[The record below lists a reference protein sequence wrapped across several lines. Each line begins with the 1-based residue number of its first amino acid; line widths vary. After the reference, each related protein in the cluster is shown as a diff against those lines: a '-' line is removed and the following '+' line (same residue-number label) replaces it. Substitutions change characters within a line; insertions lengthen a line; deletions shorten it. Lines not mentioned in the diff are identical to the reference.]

1 MHLSAICFHFLE
13 RRNEKPQ
20 NIEKRRKEKKETG
33 GRKVVVFLAVTLSF
47 FFFFF
52 FFSCMR
58 ATCARLQIRV
68 CVATLAVLQRSSS
81 LASTL
86 TMHKNCLSRCFFFF
100 AKSEWR
106 RRADDIYFCNVCVWV
121 CQHDHRAYRNNARAR
136 AGRCAAHLKRCVCY
150 LCCLT

>member
-20 NIEKRRKEKKETG
+20 KIEKRREEKKKKRRVEEGCCFSSRYPLLLLLLLLLLLHACYLCKATNQG
-33 GRKVVVFLAVTLSF
+33 VRGNTSRAATIILARVAHYAQKLS
-47 FFFFF
+47 
-52 FFSCMR
+52 
-58 ATCARLQIRV
+58 Q
-68 CVATLAVLQRSSS
+68 S
-81 LASTL
+81 LL
-86 TMHKNCLSRCFFFF
+86 FFF